1 MAESVGMQ
9 IINQR
14 CEDIIRAMGTH
25 ELTLVDMARVQARFL
40 EMSNLVAKMSDKIK
54 TDLKGG
60 GDGS

>member
-14 CEDIIRAMGTH
+14 CEDIIRAMGLH
-25 ELTLVDMARVQARFL
+25 ELTLVDMARIQARFL
-40 EMSNLVAKMSDKIK
+40 NMSNLVVKMSVKIK
-54 TDLKGG
+54 LDLERG